1 MSRLLGSG
9 QGSLESRFLG
19 FVSLNVLGMVGLSCY
34 ILADTYFIANG
45 VGAEGLA
52 ALNFAI
58 VAYTLMQAM
67 GLMVGI
73 GSATQYQVR
82 LSAGDREGA
91 SRAYSSAW
99 ALALAAAAICLVI
112 GVGFAEEVARAV
124 GADDATFGLTCEY
137 LRTVFS
143 FAPFFLAN
151 NVMLPFVRNDSSPQR
166 AMAAMLAGSIGNII
180 LDWVFIYAFG
190 WGMFGAA
197 FATGLAPIMSM
208 AVLLPRLLRRREAFD
223 FNVRLV
229 SVKTALRSLSLGVS
243 SFVVEITSGVVLFV
257 FNLVI
262 LHFEGTVG
270 VAAYGVVANLA
281 FVATALFVGVA
292 QGIQPLA
299 SEAFGRSD
307 GAGLLKVAHMA
318 VLFALALAALCTVLT
333 FVFAEPLAAAFNRD
347 GDLRLAS
354 LATEGIRLYF
364 FGYLFAGFN
373 IVMAAFFSAVMKPAF
388 GMAVTVCRGF
398 VAMFACLVPLVS
410 LFGMV
415 GVWLAFPAAE
425 ALTACLAL
433 AFLAKTARSL
443 RCLGRAERGANDES

>member
-1 MSRLLGSG
+1 MRRFRCKG
-9 QGSLESRFLG
+9 QGSLGPRFLK

-45 VGAEGLA
+45 VGPDGLA

-58 VAYTLMQAM
+58 VAYTVMQAL

-82 LSAGDREGA
+82 MSAGDLEGA
-91 SRAYSSAW
+91 ASAYSSAW
-99 ALALAAAAICLVI
+99 ALAFIAASACFVA
-112 GVGFAEEVARAV
+112 GVGFTEEVVRAI
-124 GADDATFGLTCEY
+124 GADAATFDLTCEY

-151 NVMLPFVRNDSSPQR
+151 NVMLPFVRNDGAPQR
-166 AMAAMLAGSIGNII
+166 AMAAMLAGSIGNIV

-197 FATGLAPIMSM
+197 FATGLAPIMSI
-208 AVLLPRLLRRREAFD
+208 AVLLPRLVRRRDAFG
-223 FNVRLV
+223 FRIGLIGP
-229 SVKTALRSLSLGVS
+229 STAVRSLSFGVS
-243 SFVVEITSGVVLFV
+243 SFVVEVTSGVVLFA

-299 SEAFGRSD
+299 SEAFGRLQ
-307 GAGLLKVAHMA
+307 GAELLKVARMA
-318 VLFALALAALCTVLT
+318 VVFGVALAVLCTAVT
-333 FVFAEPLAAAFNRD
+333 FVFAEPLASAFNRD
-347 GDLRLAS
+347 GDVRLAS

-373 IVMAAFFSAVMKPAF
+373 IVMAAFFSAVTRPSF

-410 LFGMV
+410 FFGMV

-425 ALTACLAL
+425 AVTSCLAAGL
-433 AFLAKTARSL
+433 LAKTVSDL
-443 RCLGRAERGANDES
+443 RRLPQRKGSVDGQR

>member
-1 MSRLLGSG
+1 MMLSRAREAR
-9 QGSLESRFLG
+9 SLESRFLR

-45 VGAEGLA
+45 VGADGLA

-58 VAYTLMQAM
+58 VAYTVMQAL
-67 GLMVGI
+67 GLMIGI

-82 LSAGDREGA
+82 ISAGDREGA
-91 SRAYSSAW
+91 FRAFSSAW
-99 ALALAAAAICLVI
+99 ALAAAAAVLCLVA
-112 GVGFAEEVARAV
+112 GVGFTEEVARAV
-124 GADDATFGLTCEY
+124 GADEATFGLACEY

-151 NVMLPFVRNDSSPQR
+151 NVMLPFVRNDGAPQR
-166 AMAAMLAGSIGNII
+166 AMAAMLVGSLGNIV
-180 LDWVFIYAFG
+180 LDWTFICAFG

-197 FATGLAPIMSM
+197 FATGLAPLMSI
-208 AVLLPRLLRRREAFD
+208 AVLLPRLLGRREAFGPSA
-223 FNVRLV
+223 RLV
-229 SVKTALRSLSLGVS
+229 DMRTALRSLSLGVS
-243 SFVVEITSGVVLFV
+243 SFVVEMTSGVVLFV

-262 LHFEGTVG
+262 LHYEGTVG

-307 GAGLLKVAHMA
+307 GAALLKTARMA
-318 VLFALALAALCTVLT
+318 VLFGLGLAVFCTVVT
-333 FVFAEPLAAAFNRD
+333 FVFAEPLAGAFNGE
-347 GDLRLAS
+347 GDPRLAA
-354 LATEGIRLYF
+354 LATQGIRLYF
-364 FGYLFAGFN
+364 FGYVFAGFN
-373 IVMAAFFSAVMKPAF
+373 IVMAAFFSATMRPGF

-410 LFGMV
+410 LLGMV

-425 ALTACLAL
+425 AATSVLAA
-433 AFLAKTARSL
+433 AFLAKTVAMLKRLVPAKGGSDE
-443 RCLGRAERGANDES
+443 GR